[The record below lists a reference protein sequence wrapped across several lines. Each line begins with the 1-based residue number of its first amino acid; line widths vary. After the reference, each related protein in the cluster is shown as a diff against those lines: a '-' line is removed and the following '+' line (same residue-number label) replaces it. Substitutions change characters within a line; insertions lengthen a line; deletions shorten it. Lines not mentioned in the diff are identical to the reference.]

1 MESSVL
7 KKRKERIK
15 EKLFPLTLCEIF
27 FREGDV
33 LNNSKILAESVRDFT
48 IGRDFK
54 FNYVEEHDLVNI
66 VFKSRVDNITNTWTV
81 YKKGE
86 YARVVKTN

>member
-1 MESSVL
+1 MENSVL

-15 EKLFPLTLCEIF
+15 AKASPLTICKIF

-33 LNNSKILAESVRDFT
+33 LNNSKILGESVGDFT

-54 FNYVEEHDLVNI
+54 FNYVEEHDLIDI
-66 VFKSRVDNITNTWTV
+66 VFNTGIDQTINTWTV

-86 YARVVKTN
+86 YARVVKNN